1 MAPLA
6 VDPEVL
12 DGAGAAVVSTGEGLG
27 SVVSTLTT
35 ALAGCDGMAGDDPAG
50 AAFGRSY
57 NNSTSKL
64 LEAMATTRNGLCR
77 LGYGVRMSARNY
89 SVAEAMSNVSGH
101 GEPIPAPHP
110 TAAVSAGST
119 PSAVGNGTDAPAG
132 WGWVAEYIGMIW
144 PNGDSAKLRAAAAAW
159 TSAGT
164 NFEVSE
170 ILGAK
175 GPMSGI
181 GAQQIPEGPAI
192 TAAFTDANRSAD
204 GILQQCAKLATQ
216 LTAYA
221 AKIDTVHAAILDLLS
236 RICDPMTGLKEVWDI
251 LTDKDEDEIKKIAND
266 IRTIINQFTAEVDAL
281 RQQIATALSEA
292 TTILSTMGR
301 YAEKEWDHFL
311 HGTDVGRTLD
321 HAGQICDGVLTET
334 GGIIDGFWTFNPL
347 RAVVE
352 PDGFRQSV
360 ANAIASIEPL
370 VGLDGEHSFEEA
382 WKGLGK
388 DVIHW
393 EEWSKN
399 PFKAAGETAVDLATL
414 ALPGGPLSKLPK
426 LGRVAEGAARTLKEF
441 HPPKPH
447 LPIPEPPPK
456 TPTPPHR
463 EPAPPHDKPPEG
475 GRPATAPQRKPAP
488 APHSPT
494 ESKVPVTQKPAAG
507 TSPKPAVEPAPS
519 RAGYDPVSDNH
530 SPAFAA
536 SAPTPIRPGGVH
548 EPASVF
554 AGPQSVPSAAA
565 SAVPLPSYGAPAA
578 HPDPAQSQ
586 STLADMHSPQSA
598 PIPPHEVPI
607 HDPYPGGR
615 HLADPRPPDAW
626 PPGGGGNG
634 HGVGAGGGGGRGGD
648 GGHGGADHDAPAGD
662 ETSQTGL
669 TDEKRDE
676 ILAMEKGTR
685 PDPREYLSP
694 EYIEHHLEHF
704 SDGGTRFMLEEN
716 LDKYGIG
723 QRDGTT
729 FVFPTSEIDSLITK
743 GDFAAVERALGLP
756 DGYFKDFHV
765 IRVDIPDPENYN
777 LRMPSGNEAGA
788 NEYWLPGGLLPEGM
802 PEAVVDGSGVPP
814 EDLTVIDLKDLGRK

>member
-27 SVVSTLTT
+27 SVVSTLIT
-35 ALAGCDGMAGDDPAG
+35 ALAGCAGMAGDDPAG

-119 PSAVGNGTDAPAG
+119 PSAVANGTNAPAG

-164 NFEVSE
+164 NFQVSE
-170 ILGAK
+170 ILGAA

-192 TAAFTDANRSAD
+192 TAAFTDANRSAA
-204 GILQQCAKLATQ
+204 GILQLCAKLATQ

-334 GGIIDGFWTFNPL
+334 GGIIEGFWTFNPL

-382 WKGLGK
+382 WKGVGK

-399 PFKAAGETAVDLATL
+399 PFKAAGETAVDLATM
-414 ALPGGPLSKLPK
+414 ALPGGPLSKLPN
-426 LGRVAEGAARTLKEF
+426 LGRAAPGAARALKEF

-447 LPIPEPPPK
+447 LPIREPPPK

-463 EPAPPHDKPPEG
+463 EPARPHDKPPEG
-475 GRPATAPQRKPAP
+475 GRPAPAPQRKPAP

-519 RAGYDPVSDNH
+519 RPGHDPVSDNH

-548 EPASVF
+548 EPAPVF

-565 SAVPLPSYGAPAA
+565 SADPLPSYGAPAA

-586 STLADMHSPQSA
+586 STLADMHSLQSA

-607 HDPYPGGR
+607 HDPYPGGG
-615 HLADPRPPDAW
+615 HLADPRPPVAW

-634 HGVGAGGGGGRGGD
+634 HRVGAGDGGGRGGD

-669 TDEKRDE
+669 ADEKRDE

-704 SDGGTRFMLEEN
+704 SDGG
-716 LDKYGIG
+716 
-723 QRDGTT
+723 
-729 FVFPTSEIDSLITK
+729 DSIY
-743 GDFAAVERALGLP
+743 A
-756 DGYFKDFHV
+756 
-765 IRVDIPDPENYN
+765 
-777 LRMPSGNEAGA
+777 
-788 NEYWLPGGLLPEGM
+788 
-802 PEAVVDGSGVPP
+802 
-814 EDLTVIDLKDLGRK
+814 

>member
-27 SVVSTLTT
+27 SVVSTLIT
-35 ALAGCDGMAGDDPAG
+35 ALAGCAGMAGDDPAG

-119 PSAVGNGTDAPAG
+119 PSAVANGTNAPAG

-164 NFEVSE
+164 NFQVSE
-170 ILGAK
+170 ILGAA

-192 TAAFTDANRSAD
+192 TAAFTDANRSAA
-204 GILQQCAKLATQ
+204 GILQLCAKLATQ

-334 GGIIDGFWTFNPL
+334 GGIIEGFWTFNPL

-426 LGRVAEGAARTLKEF
+426 LGRAAPGAARALKEF

-447 LPIPEPPPK
+447 LPIREPPPK

-463 EPAPPHDKPPEG
+463 EPARPHDKPPEG
-475 GRPATAPQRKPAP
+475 GRPAPAPQRKPAP
-488 APHSPT
+488 AHSPT

-519 RAGYDPVSDNH
+519 RPGHDPVSDNH

-548 EPASVF
+548 EPAPVF

-565 SAVPLPSYGAPAA
+565 SADPLPSYGAPAA

-586 STLADMHSPQSA
+586 STLADMHSLQSA

-607 HDPYPGGR
+607 HDPYPGGG

-634 HGVGAGGGGGRGGD
+634 HRVGAGDGGGRGGD
-648 GGHGGADHDAPAGD
+648 GGTAVP
-662 ETSQTGL
+662 
-669 TDEKRDE
+669 
-676 ILAMEKGTR
+676 I
-685 PDPREYLSP
+685 
-694 EYIEHHLEHF
+694 
-704 SDGGTRFMLEEN
+704 
-716 LDKYGIG
+716 
-723 QRDGTT
+723 TT
-729 FVFPTSEIDSLITK
+729 HQQATK
-743 GDFAAVERALGLP
+743 HRRRA
-756 DGYFKDFHV
+756 
-765 IRVDIPDPENYN
+765 
-777 LRMPSGNEAGA
+777 
-788 NEYWLPGGLLPEGM
+788 
-802 PEAVVDGSGVPP
+802 
-814 EDLTVIDLKDLGRK
+814 

>member
-119 PSAVGNGTDAPAG
+119 PSAVGNCTNAPAG

-170 ILGAK
+170 ILGAA

-192 TAAFTDANRSAD
+192 TAAFTDANRSAA

-251 LTDKDEDEIKKIAND
+251 FTDKDEDEIKKIAND

-292 TTILSTMGR
+292 TTILSMMGR

-334 GGIIDGFWTFNPL
+334 GGIIEGFWTFNPL
-347 RAVVE
+347 RAIVE

-370 VGLDGEHSFEEA
+370 VGLDGEHSLEEA

-393 EEWSKN
+393 DEWSKN

-414 ALPGGPLSKLPK
+414 ALPGGPLSKLLK
-426 LGRVAEGAARTLKEF
+426 LGRAAAGAARTLKEF

-447 LPIPEPPPK
+447 LPNREPPPK

-463 EPAPPHDKPPEG
+463 EPAPLHDKTPEG
-475 GRPATAPQRKPAP
+475 GRPAPAPQRKPAP

-519 RAGYDPVSDNH
+519 RPGHEPVSDNL

-548 EPASVF
+548 EPAPVF

-565 SAVPLPSYGAPAA
+565 SADPLPSYGAPAD

-586 STLADMHSPQSA
+586 STLADMHSPQFA

-607 HDPYPGGR
+607 HNPYPGG
-615 HLADPRPPDAW
+615 
-626 PPGGGGNG
+626 G
-634 HGVGAGGGGGRGGD
+634 HGGDGRGGD

-676 ILAMEKGTR
+676 ILAMQKGTR

-743 GDFAAVERALGLP
+743 GDFAAIEGALGLP
-756 DGYFKDFHV
+756 DGYFNDFHV
-765 IRVDIPDPENYN
+765 FRVDIPDPENYN

-814 EDLTVIDLKDLGRK
+814 EDLSVIDLQDLGRK